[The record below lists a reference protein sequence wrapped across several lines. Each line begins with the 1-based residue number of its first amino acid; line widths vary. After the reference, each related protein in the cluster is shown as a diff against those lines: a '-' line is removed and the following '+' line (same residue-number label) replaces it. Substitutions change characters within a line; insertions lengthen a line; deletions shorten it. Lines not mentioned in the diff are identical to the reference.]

1 VCTRWDV
8 EYVPVEFVECGCSVD
23 VLDVYCVE
31 IVECVPSGSVDYGY
45 LVEMLRWV
53 PGGGNVKFA
62 LIGMLSM
69 HQVAVW
75 NKSTKW
81 GC

>member
-1 VCTRWDV
+1 M
-8 EYVPVEFVECGCSVD
+8 EFVECECSVD

-45 LVEMLRWV
+45 LVEI
-53 PGGGNVKFA
+53 FA

-75 NKSTKW
+75 NMSTKW
-81 GC
+81 GS

>member
-8 EYVPVEFVECGCSVD
+8 EYITVEFVECECSVD

-31 IVECVPSGSVDYGY
+31 IVECVPNGSVDYGY

-53 PGGGNVKFA
+53 VFF
-62 LIGMLSM
+62 
-69 HQVAVW
+69 VE
-75 NKSTKW
+75 
-81 GC
+81 

>member
-1 VCTRWDV
+1 MLSTYITVK
-8 EYVPVEFVECGCSVD
+8 FVECECSVD
-23 VLDVYCVE
+23 VLDVYSVE
-31 IVECVPSGSVDYGY
+31 IVECVPNGSVDYGY

-53 PGGGNVKFA
+53 PGGNVKFA
-62 LIGMLSM
+62 LIEMLSM

-75 NKSTKW
+75 NMSTKW